1 MKHEAI
7 SLAPEPT
14 VVKTVVESV
23 VKNSDAIVT
32 IPADNP
38 SATRQQL
45 AKATGL
51 TVRGV
56 EWNLKA
62 LKDAGR
68 IRRIGPDKG
77 GHWEVIA

>member
-1 MKHEAI
+1 MEKGDGK
-7 SLAPEPT
+7 T
-14 VVKTVVESV
+14 VVKTVVKKEDEIV
-23 VKNSDAIVT
+23 AIL
-32 IPADNP
+32 ADNP

-51 TVRGV
+51 SVRGV

-68 IRRIGPDKG
+68 IHRVGPDKG
-77 GHWEVIA
+77 GHWELIERA